1 MLNFFF
7 YEYYTLFLVI
17 WGTLPQDVNQEVL
30 FGALTPPL
38 DSCIIRAPHCLSYLI
53 DMLEVITPAF

>member
-7 YEYYTLFLVI
+7 YEYTLFLVI
-17 WGTLPQDVNQEVL
+17 WNAPQDVNQEVL
-30 FGALTPPL
+30 FGALTPINL
-38 DSCIIRAPHCLSYLI
+38 HIIRAPHCLSYLI